1 MKTSLRCFLI
11 LSILMVL
18 NACGSGETSYTLVIT
33 PVPEEGGTVTPAEG
47 EYESGRLVEIA
58 ATPSEH
64 WVFDGWEGD
73 YQGTDNP
80 AQITMES
87 DMDIAAI
94 FIKRDYP
101 LTIEKEGEGSVN
113 ERIVQEKTTNYPQ
126 GTVVELTAEPDE
138 NWLFSHWEGDL
149 TGDENPVQITIDGE
163 KSVTAVFVLVEHPFT
178 INIQGQ
184 GTVEADGEEI
194 TETTNFTHGS
204 EIELVAVADEGW
216 AFSEWTGDLDST
228 QDTVQITID
237 GPKEVTATFLRTFT
251 LTTISV
257 PEEGGEIE
265 PDAGDYIRD
274 TSFQVEAA
282 ANPGWRF
289 VEWRGDFSGTS
300 NPFNLTMNGH
310 KTLEAHFE
318 RRQYDLDL
326 QEVGEGEI
334 IPNLRSGIRVDT
346 GDDDEFRYEFGAE
359 VVLSAIAASEWTF
372 VGWEGD
378 ISGNENPVVITM
390 DDDYSITAIF
400 TIFDGG
406 TGAPDDPYEVATLSQ
421 LYEVRNHLDAHFILV
436 NDIDASATSTEAFE
450 PIGTQNEGFSGVFDG
465 DGFKIFNLT
474 ISKPDDSYIGLFGNI
489 ESNGVIRNVHLMD
502 ADISG
507 DVSVGGLAG
516 QNNGLIEQSTI
527 HGSVIGGRI
536 VGGLAGENHN
546 EIIDSGTTVNVT
558 ISRRTGGGLT
568 GENSG
573 IIQRSYAWGDVDG
586 IGANTVILGGLTG
599 INSGSGEIIE
609 SYATGNVNGY
619 DELGGLVGRNED
631 SAEIRKSYA
640 TGDVYSGPI
649 GGIIGGLIGDSS
661 SNGIISE
668 AYAAGN
674 VSGGINTVT
683 GGLAGTNNTEI
694 EHSYWDT
701 EATGQS
707 DGVGDGS
714 DEGVTGLTTNEMT
727 GPDAEDNMTGFDWDD
742 IWIVNSD
749 PAGYPIL
756 WWQVE

>member
-101 LTIEKEGEGSVN
+101 LTIQIEGEGSVT
-113 ERIVQEKTTNYPQ
+113 ERVVQEKTTDYPQ
-126 GTVVELTAEPDE
+126 GTVVELTAEPDD
-138 NWLFSHWEGDL
+138 NWLFSHWEGGL
-149 TGDENPVQITIDGE
+149 TGDDNPAQITIEGNTE
-163 KSVTAVFVLVEHPFT
+163 VTAVFELVEHPF
-178 INIQGQ
+178 IVNIEGQ

-194 TETTNFTHGS
+194 TETTSFTHGS
-204 EIELVAVADEGW
+204 EIELVAIADEGW
-216 AFSEWTGDLDST
+216 AFSEWTGDLEST
-228 QDTVQITID
+228 EDTVQVTID

-265 PDAGDYIRD
+265 PEAGDYIRD
-274 TSFQVEAA
+274 TSFQVEAV

-289 VEWRGDFSGTS
+289 VEWRGDFSGTT

-318 RRQYDLDL
+318 RRQYDLELNTRGNGRIEPFL
-326 QEVGEGEI
+326 Q
-334 IPNLRSGIRVDT
+334 SGNQVDT
-346 GDDDEFRYEFGAE
+346 GDEDVLRYEFGAE
-359 VVLSAIAASEWTF
+359 VELVAIPTSEWSF
-372 VGWEGD
+372 VGWDGD
-378 ISGNENPVVITM
+378 ISGNQNPIVVTM
-390 DDDYSITAIF
+390 DDDITLTAIF

-406 TGAPDDPYEVATLSQ
+406 TGEEGDPYQVATLSQ
-421 LYEVRNHLDAHFILV
+421 LSEIRNNLDSHFILTS
-436 NDIDASATSTEAFE
+436 DIDASATSTEEFE
-450 PIGTQNEGFSGVFDG
+450 PIGTEQEGFSGVFDG
-465 DGFKIFNLT
+465 DGFEISNLT
-474 ISKPDDSYIGLFGNI
+474 ISNPTQNNKGLFANI
-489 ESNGVIRNVHLMD
+489 EEQGLLRNVTLTNV
-502 ADISG
+502 DITG
-507 DVSVGGLAG
+507 DDFAGGLAG
-516 QNNGLIEQSTI
+516 RNNGTIENAAVS
-527 HGSVIGGRI
+527 GSV
-536 VGGLAGENHN
+536 
-546 EIIDSGTTVNVT
+546 SGTTFLGGIVGLNTGT
-558 ISRRTGGGLT
+558 IT
-568 GENSG
+568 
-573 IIQRSYAWGDVDG
+573 RSYASVDVNGGSSAGG
-586 IGANTVILGGLTG
+586 IVGWNRDE
-599 INSGSGEIIE
+599 GEVSE
-609 SYATGNVNGY
+609 SYSTGDISGQ
-619 DELGGLVGRNED
+619 DRLGGLVGRNEG
-631 SAEIRKSYA
+631 SASVFRSYA
-640 TGDVYSGPI
+640 LGDVTSSQMIPGR
-649 GGIIGGLIGDSS
+649 IGGLIGTSTS
-661 SNGIISE
+661 TGIISE
-668 AYAAGN
+668 TYAAGE
-674 VSGGINTVT
+674 VSGPGLGLDH
-683 GGLAGTNNTEI
+683 GGLAGSNTTEI
-694 EHSYWDT
+694 ENSYWDT

-707 DGVGDGS
+707 DGVGDGT
-714 DEGVTGLTTNEMT
+714 DEGVTGLTTDEMT